1 MAGHVISELT
11 SNVAERIIA
20 RVDVGAKWW
29 RTRREE
35 YRFHSVQYIRMH
47 KMRCTLPRLQFG
59 TVPSYACLT
68 FKNQSLA

>member
-20 RVDVGAKWW
+20 GVDVGAEW
-29 RTRREE
+29 RRARREE
-35 YRFHSVQYIRMH
+35 DRFHSVQYIHMH
-47 KMRCTLPRLQFG
+47 KMRCTLPHLQLG
-59 TVPSYACLT
+59 TIPSHACLT